1 MGGTERSDV
10 RPGQD
15 GSHFSVEV
23 AEDTVRVGDHEV
35 SSNKH
40 ATRWLGVWIDSKMTL
55 KEHHSARMKSA
66 RKAMGRLRRLTGQMG
81 LCPDAC
87 RKALVACGQATALYG
102 AELWWDGRKGA
113 GVKNRCDELQKLENQ
128 LGWAVTGNFRT
139 TNLGVVMAAS
149 GLRPAECLLNNRSRR
164 HALRLMSLPKG
175 NQARSLPGDNTA
187 MGRRMV
193 HFSDYSGRVEEITP
207 TGGGAT
213 ELGAAIPI
221 AVAEWG
227 EEGGRPTSGR
237 TARGTRT
244 GQQDTRK
251 GLR

>member
-1 MGGTERSDV
+1 VGGTERSDV

-139 TNLGVVMAAS
+139 TNLGRVGIAPGGVPLEQQKPTSCAKADVVAQGKPS
-149 GLRPAECLLNNRSRR
+149 EVP
-164 HALRLMSLPKG
+164 
-175 NQARSLPGDNTA
+175 PGDNTA